1 MGNELSA
8 KLEPILRA
16 HGVQLAYLFGSQ
28 ATGQAGPLSDFDFGV
43 LFRATLSPAER
54 FRQRLS
60 LIAEL
65 IGVLHVQQVDVVVL
79 NDAPPTIRFKII
91 ERGQVIYNEDER
103 ARVRF
108 EAKTMSEYFDT
119 KPLRELYRRR
129 LFAAIASGRF
139 YD

>member
-1 MGNELSA
+1 MPNELLSELA
-8 KLEPILRA
+8 AIFRA
-16 HGVQLAYLFGSQ
+16 HSVQLVYLFGSR

-43 LFRATLSPAER
+43 LFRATLSAAER
-54 FRQRLS
+54 FRHRLS

-65 IGVLHVQQVDVVVL
+65 LGVLHVQHIDVVVL
-79 NDAPPTIRFKII
+79 NEAPPALRFKII

-119 KPLRELYRRR
+119 KPLRELYRHK
-129 LFAAIASGRF
+129 LFTAIAEGRL

>member
-1 MGNELSA
+1 MRDELSA
-8 KLEPILRA
+8 KLEPIFRA

-28 ATGQAGPLSDFDFGV
+28 ATGKAGPLSDFDFGV
-43 LFRATLSPAER
+43 LFRAMLSPAER
-54 FRQRLS
+54 FRRRLS

-65 IGVLHVQQVDVVVL
+65 MGELHAQHIDVVVL
-79 NDAPPTIRFKII
+79 NDAPPAIRFKII
-91 ERGQVIYNEDER
+91 EHGQIIYNEDER

-129 LFAAIASGRF
+129 LFDAITSGKL